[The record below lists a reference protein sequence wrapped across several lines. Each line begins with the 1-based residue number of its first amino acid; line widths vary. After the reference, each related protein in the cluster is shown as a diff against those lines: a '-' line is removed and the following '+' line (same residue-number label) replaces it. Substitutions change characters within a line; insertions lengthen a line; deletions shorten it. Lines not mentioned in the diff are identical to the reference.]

1 MYDYKIHM
9 YTYTKIYMMKNHM
22 CIYIYILKYD
32 YVIPM
37 CICMIIKFI
46 CIYMMRHVMRTYMII

>member
-1 MYDYKIHM
+1 MCIYIYINDYKIHM
-9 YTYTKIYMMKNHM
+9 YI
-22 CIYIYILKYD
+22 YD

-46 CIYMMRHVMRTYMII
+46 CIHIYMIKKNHMCIYMII